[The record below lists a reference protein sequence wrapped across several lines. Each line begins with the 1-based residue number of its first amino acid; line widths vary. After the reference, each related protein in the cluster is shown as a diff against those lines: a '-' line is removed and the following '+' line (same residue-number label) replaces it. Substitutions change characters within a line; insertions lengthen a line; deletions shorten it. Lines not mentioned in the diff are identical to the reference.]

1 MKPFDLTPPFTR
13 DDIEIVQRERVYQGF
28 FALDRISLRHRLYAG
43 GWSRT
48 LSREMFIRTPAV
60 GVLLYD
66 PVHDLIGLVE
76 QVRMGAYDEDLS
88 PWCLEVV
95 AGMVEAGETTE
106 AVARR
111 EVLEETGLTVSGLE
125 FLCDYIASP
134 GGSTEKMYLY
144 CACVNLAGAGG
155 IYGLAAE
162 AEDIRLRVL
171 DAEKVLAALYAGR
184 FNNAASLISLQWL
197 QRQRPRLQQ
206 EAQAGGRD
214 GDGETSLTVFDVS
227 PDHNGG

>member
-13 DDIEIVQRERVYQGF
+13 DDIEILQRERVYQGF
-28 FALDRISLRHRLYAG
+28 FALDRIRLRHRLYAG
-43 GWSRT
+43 GWSRP

-76 QVRMGAYDEDLS
+76 QVRMGAYAEDLS

-95 AGMVEAGETTE
+95 AGMVEAGETTA

-111 EVLEETGLTVSGLE
+111 EVQEETGLTVTDLE
-125 FLCDYIASP
+125 YLCDYIASP

-144 CACVNLAGAGG
+144 CACVDLADAGG
-155 IYGLAAE
+155 IHGLAHE
-162 AEDIRLRVL
+162 GEDIRLRVL
-171 DAEKVLAALYAGR
+171 DADKVFGALYQGR

-197 QRQRPRLQQ
+197 QMQRSRLQQ
-206 EAQAGGRD
+206 EAQQGCRD
-214 GDGETSLTVFDVS
+214 SDGETPLTVFDAS
-227 PDHNGG
+227 LDHNGG